1 MSEAMNQK
9 CAGRDPSLLQQW
21 TDIVERLVTCRWVLD
36 QLIAPTEGKSRDVP
50 QPTTALG
57 LLQDRTQIVNDL
69 VSALT
74 AQLYRLQ
81 DHLQGPV
88 NEPAPSR

>member
-21 TDIVERLVTCRWVLD
+21 TDIVARLVTCRRVLD
-36 QLIAPTEGKSRDVP
+36 QLISPTEGKSRNVP

-57 LLQDRTQIVNDL
+57 LLQDWTEV
-69 VSALT
+69 VSDHVDALT

-81 DHLQGPV
+81 DRLQGPV
-88 NEPAPSR
+88 NEPAPPR